1 MQTKP
6 ANHAHFN
13 RFMTAHHMGMP
24 VWLDV
29 YPIEEKIQN
38 LGANQPVFVDVGG
51 GVGHQSVLLRERLPL
66 SRVGNKVIL
75 EDLPATLQQAIQH
88 DGVECAAQD
97 FFQPQAIK
105 GTSVSS

>member
-1 MQTKP
+1 
-6 ANHAHFN
+6 
-13 RFMTAHHMGMP
+13 MGMP